1 MSAAT
6 ELPVTGAASAIGVG
20 VAGLAMAIVGAVVAL
35 WKRFAMAG
43 ASAGTE

>member
-20 VAGLAMAIVGAVVAL
+20 IAGLALAIVGAVVTL
-35 WKRFAMAG
+35 WKKFAMAG